1 MHIFLVRSPSI
12 TVFAHRPIYTSNA
25 EYFGEPVGYAKYLQD
40 SFEGAKMVGGLDCFC
55 LT

>member
-1 MHIFLVRSPSI
+1 MHIFLVRSLSSII

-40 SFEGAKMVGGLDCFC
+40 SFEGSRK
-55 LT
+55 